1 MVKSIPV
8 GISIPENILEQI
20 DKDRKDVPRSRY
32 LLRALERSHNN
43 QKGQPD
49 SSASRIGPLETDES
63 FDKVR

>member
-1 MVKSIPV
+1 MVKAIPV

-32 LLRALERSHNN
+32 LLRVLERSYNN
-43 QKGQPD
+43 QKEQTD
-49 SSASRIGPLETDES
+49 SPESRIGALETDES

>member
-8 GISIPENILEQI
+8 GVSIPENILEQI
-20 DKDRKDVPRSRY
+20 DKDRKDVSRSRY
-32 LLRALERSHNN
+32 LLRVLERSYSN
-43 QKGQPD
+43 QKEQTD